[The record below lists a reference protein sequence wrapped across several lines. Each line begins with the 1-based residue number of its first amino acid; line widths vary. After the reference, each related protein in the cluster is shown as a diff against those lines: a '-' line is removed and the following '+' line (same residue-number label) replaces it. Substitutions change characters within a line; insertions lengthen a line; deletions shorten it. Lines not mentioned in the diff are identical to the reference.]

1 MFEFLNDFCLFSEV
15 EAKLRLGETALRRGV
30 EKYGLFEKFRKH
42 FLNINVIII
51 LIYHDVNHI
60 RYRFASF
67 KINNK

>member
-42 FLNINVIII
+42 FLNIN
-51 LIYHDVNHI
+51 N
-60 RYRFASF
+60 A
-67 KINNK
+67 